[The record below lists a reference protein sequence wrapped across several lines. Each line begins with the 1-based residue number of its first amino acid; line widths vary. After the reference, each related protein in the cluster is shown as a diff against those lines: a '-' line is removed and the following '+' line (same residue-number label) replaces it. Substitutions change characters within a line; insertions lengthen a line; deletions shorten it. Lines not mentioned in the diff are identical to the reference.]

1 VTAPLRSYG
10 DGVIEDATGRE
21 VARTGEPDG
30 PRPDLHR
37 IIECVN
43 ALDGVTD
50 PGAVLASIAGFLE
63 DVAGGCDPDEAR
75 AIAADLLSLLEPKV

>member
-1 VTAPLRSYG
+1 MKAPLRSYG

-30 PRPDLHR
+30 DRPDLKR

-43 ALDGVTD
+43 ALDGVAD
-50 PGAVLASIAGFLE
+50 PAATLASIAGFLE

-75 AIAADLLSLLEPKV
+75 TIAADLLALLGGAP